1 MSNRQYLRRF
11 SFKMY
16 SDTDIF
22 RLSKKSLSDF
32 ESSLT
37 IKSSLT
43 TVSSKFSSFVEEDNY
58 DPLRNRFLNN
68 DFEAELIIKRQ
79 DQENYSAF
87 CYQYIPDQTSLR
99 TFYVKT
105 IHGKTLSIEGASS
118 MTILELK

>member
-1 MSNRQYLRRF
+1 M
-11 SFKMY
+11 
-16 SDTDIF
+16 
-22 RLSKKSLSDF
+22 KSSII
-32 ESSLT
+32 LT
-37 IKSSLT
+37 ITKDF
-43 TVSSKFSSFVEEDNY
+43 KFHRENENLFVEEDNY

-105 IHGKTLSIEGASS
+105 FTGKTLSIEGASS